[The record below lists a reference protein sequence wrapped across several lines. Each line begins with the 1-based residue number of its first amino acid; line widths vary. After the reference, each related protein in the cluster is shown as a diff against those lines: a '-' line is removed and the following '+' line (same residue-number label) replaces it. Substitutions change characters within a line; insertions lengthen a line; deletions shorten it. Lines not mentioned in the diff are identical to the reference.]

1 MGLTQALATAT
12 SGLQATQTGLSIVAG
27 NVANAQTAG
36 YIAKSV
42 SLNET
47 VSGNGGNG
55 VSVAS
60 INRLLNNFVQQQL
73 WTESSGGGYADL
85 RAKIYQQLQQ
95 VYGQPGSD
103 STLDSTFNNFT
114 SAVQALSAAPSSFA
128 AQSQAV
134 NAAQAMAQQL
144 NTATQSIQSLRSQ
157 ADQEIAG
164 DVQQANNALQQ
175 IAKINGQLSTAGLDN
190 NTTVTLEDQRDQY
203 VSQLAN
209 LMDIRVTQSSNN
221 EIIVTT
227 IGGTQLVGDTASQLS
242 FTPSGTINATQQWN
256 ADPTKSKLGTITLM
270 SPSGS
275 TTDLV
280 ADGGIQSGEIA
291 GYLSMRDNVLVQAQD
306 QLDELA
312 AHMSS
317 ALSDTTAA
325 GTPVTVGADSGFNAD
340 ISGLSNGNT
349 IQLSYTDGNSVQ
361 HNVTIVRVDDPTAL
375 PLPNT
380 ATANTNDT
388 VIGINFSGGP
398 AAVAAE
404 LNAALGSAGLQF
416 SNPSGSL
423 LQILNATGSPVTVNA
438 VSTTTTATSLTS
450 PTAGSPALPLF
461 VDGASPYTGSFAGT
475 GPELAGY
482 AGRIGVNGSLID
494 DPSKLVTYQTTP
506 PTPVGD
512 ATRPNYIYNQLVN
525 STSVYSPDTGIG
537 GITAPF
543 QGKLSDFMSQIV
555 SQQSLATNTAINL
568 QTGQDTVVNSLQSR
582 FNATSAVNID
592 TEMANL
598 LTLQNSYGAN
608 ARVLSTIKAMMDALL
623 QV

>member
-42 SLNET
+42 SLAET

-55 VSVAS
+55 VSVSS
-60 INRLLNNFVQQQL
+60 INRLLNTFVQQQL

-85 RAKIYQQLQQ
+85 RANVYQQLQQ

-103 STLDSTFNNFT
+103 TTLDSTFNNFT
-114 SAVQALSAAPSSFA
+114 SAVQALSAAPSSYA
-128 AQSQAV
+128 AQAQTI

-144 NTATQSIQSLRSQ
+144 NSATQNIQTLRSQ
-157 ADQEIAG
+157 ADQGIAG
-164 DVQQANNALQQ
+164 DVQQVNNALQQ

-203 VSQLAN
+203 VSQLAK
-209 LMDIRVTQSSNN
+209 LMDIRVTQGSNN

-227 IGGTQLVGDTASQLS
+227 NGGTQLVGDKASQLG
-242 FTPSGTINATQQWN
+242 FTASGTINATQLWN
-256 ADPTKSKLGTITLM
+256 ADPTKSKLGTITLT
-270 SPSGS
+270 SPSG
-275 TTDLV
+275 TTIDLV

-317 ALSDTTAA
+317 ALSDTTTA
-325 GTPVTVGADSGFNAD
+325 GTPVTVGADAGFSTD
-340 ISGLSNGNT
+340 ISGLLNGNK

-375 PLPNT
+375 PLANT
-380 ATANTNDT
+380 ATANPNDT
-388 VIGINFSGGP
+388 VIGIDFSGGP
-398 AAVAAE
+398 AAVAAA
-404 LNAALGSAGLQF
+404 LNTALGSAGLQF

-423 LQILNATGSPVTVNA
+423 LQILNATSSPVTVDA
-438 VSTTTTATSLTS
+438 MSTTTTATSLT
-450 PTAGSPALPLF
+450 AGSAALPLF
-461 VDGASPYTGSFAGT
+461 VDGANPYTGAFAGT
-475 GPELAGY
+475 GPEIAGY
-482 AGRIGVNGSLID
+482 AGRIAVNSSLVD
-494 DPSKLVTYQTTP
+494 DPSKLITYQTSP

-555 SQQSLATNTAINL
+555 SMQSLATNTATNL
-568 QTGQDTVVNSLQSR
+568 QTGQDTVVSSLQSR
-582 FNATSAVNID
+582 FNSTSAVNID

-598 LTLQNSYGAN
+598 LTLQSSYGAN
-608 ARVLSTIKAMMDALL
+608 ARVMSTIKAMMDSLL

>member
-103 STLDSTFNNFT
+103 SALDSTFNNFT
-114 SAVQALSAAPSSFA
+114 SAVQALSAAPSSYA

-144 NTATQSIQSLRSQ
+144 NSATQNIQSLRSQ
-157 ADQEIAG
+157 ADQELAG

-190 NTTVTLEDQRDQY
+190 NTTVTLEDQRDQF

-227 IGGTQLVGDTASQLS
+227 TGGTQLVGDKASQLS
-242 FTPSGTINATQQWN
+242 FTATGTINATQQWN
-256 ADPTKSKLGTITLM
+256 ADPTKSKLGTITLI

-325 GTPVTVGADSGFNAD
+325 GTPVTVGADSGFTAD

-349 IQLSYTDGNSVQ
+349 IQLSYTDGNGAQ

-375 PLPNT
+375 PLPDT
-380 ATANTNDT
+380 ATATANDT
-388 VIGINFSGGP
+388 VIGISFSGGP

-404 LNAALGSAGLQF
+404 LNTALGSAGLQF
-416 SNPSGSL
+416 SNSGSV
-423 LQILNATGSPVTVNA
+423 LQVLNAPSSPVVVNSM
-438 VSTTTTATSLTS
+438 STTTTATSLTS
-450 PTAGSPALPLF
+450 PTAGTPALPLL
-461 VDGASPYTGSFAGT
+461 VDGASAYTGSFAGT

-482 AGRIGVNGSLID
+482 AGRIGINSALID
-494 DPSKLVTYQTTP
+494 DPSKLITYQTSP
-506 PTPVGD
+506 PTAAGD

-537 GITAPF
+537 GIAAPF
-543 QGKLSDFMSQIV
+543 QGKLSDYMSQIV
-555 SQQSLATNTAINL
+555 SMQSLATNTAINL

-582 FNATSAVNID
+582 FDATSAVNID

-608 ARVLSTIKAMMDALL
+608 ARVMSTIKAMMDALL

>member
-42 SLNET
+42 SLAET

-55 VSVAS
+55 VSVSS
-60 INRLLNNFVQQQL
+60 INRLLNTFVQQQL

-85 RAKIYQQLQQ
+85 RANVYQQLQQ

-103 STLDSTFNNFT
+103 TTLDSTFNNFT
-114 SAVQALSAAPSSFA
+114 SAVQALSAAPSSYA
-128 AQSQAV
+128 AQAQAI

-144 NTATQSIQSLRSQ
+144 NSATQNIQTLRSQ
-157 ADQEIAG
+157 ADQGIAG
-164 DVQQANNALQQ
+164 DVQQVNNALQQ

-203 VSQLAN
+203 VSQLAK
-209 LMDIRVTQSSNN
+209 LMDIRVTQGSNN

-227 IGGTQLVGDTASQLS
+227 NGGTQLVGDKASQLG
-242 FTPSGTINATQQWN
+242 FTASGTINATQLWN
-256 ADPTKSKLGTITLM
+256 ADPTKSKLGTITLT
-270 SPSGS
+270 SPSG
-275 TTDLV
+275 TTIDLV

-317 ALSDTTAA
+317 ALSDTTTA
-325 GTPVTVGADSGFNAD
+325 GTPVTVGADAGFSAD
-340 ISGLSNGNT
+340 ISGMLNGNK

-375 PLPNT
+375 PLANT
-380 ATANTNDT
+380 ATADPNDT
-388 VIGINFSGGP
+388 VIGIDFSGGP
-398 AAVAAE
+398 AAVAAA
-404 LNAALGSAGLQF
+404 LNTALGSAGLQF

-423 LQILNATGSPVTVNA
+423 LQILNATSSPVTVDA
-438 VSTTTTATSLTS
+438 MSTTTTATSLT
-450 PTAGSPALPLF
+450 AGSAALPLF
-461 VDGASPYTGSFAGT
+461 VDGANPYTGSFAGT
-475 GPELAGY
+475 GPEIAGY
-482 AGRIGVNGSLID
+482 AGRIAVNSSLVD
-494 DPSKLVTYQTTP
+494 DPSKLITYQTSP

-537 GITAPF
+537 GTTAPF
-543 QGKLSDFMSQIV
+543 QGKLSEFMSQIV
-555 SQQSLATNTAINL
+555 SMQSLATNTATNL
-568 QTGQDTVVNSLQSR
+568 QTGQDTVVSSLQSR
-582 FNATSAVNID
+582 FNSTSAVNID

-598 LTLQNSYGAN
+598 LTLQSSYGAN
-608 ARVLSTIKAMMDALL
+608 ARVMSTIKAMMDSLL